1 MAHSIVTLRWVTT
14 LSFIFKNYIGKKKIH
29 LNRTTLIKMS
39 QLISR
44 TEQKKKRG
52 ISVFVRLEIN
62 ETADV
67 S

>member
-1 MAHSIVTLRWVTT
+1 MGHHIVFYFQKLHW
-14 LSFIFKNYIGKKKIH
+14 KKKIH

>member
-14 LSFIFKNYIGKKKIH
+14 FIFKNYIGKKRH

-39 QLISR
+39 QLIGR